1 MKRLFCVLTVVCAL
15 GLITFQSLARA
26 QEKIKVMSDGPLRAA
41 FEQITEA
48 FRRETGS
55 QLEFVFGTSPV
66 VHKKVA
72 DGETADVLIIQPN
85 FIAELVKAG
94 KVVPG
99 EHPVIGRVGFG
110 LAVRA
115 DAPARDI
122 ATTEAFKQILVSAD
136 SVIFN
141 NVASGN
147 YFAKVLERLGIA
159 EAVKPKVVRLEPFAV
174 FDRVL
179 QGKGN
184 DIGVGVIPLINTTKG
199 LRLLGPLPPEVQ
211 SQIVYAAAPMTS
223 ATSPQGGKAFIRFL
237 ASPTAK
243 AAFAANGVD

>member
-26 QEKIKVMSDGPLRAA
+26 QEKIKVMSDDPLRPA

-55 QLEFVFGTSPV
+55 QLEFVFGTSPI

-72 DGETADVLIIQPN
+72 DGEAADVLIIQPN
-85 FIAELVKAG
+85 FVAELVKAG

-99 EHPVIGRVGFG
+99 EHSVVGRVGFG

-122 ATTEAFKQILVSAD
+122 ATTEAFKQALFRAD

-159 EAVKPKVVRLEPFAV
+159 EAVKPKVENH
-174 FDRVL
+174 RV
-179 QGKGN
+179 G
-184 DIGVGVIPLINTTKG
+184 PEKG
-199 LRLLGPLPPEVQ
+199 LL
-211 SQIVYAAAPMTS
+211 
-223 ATSPQGGKAFIRFL
+223 
-237 ASPTAK
+237 
-243 AAFAANGVD
+243 